1 MESHQVHSPV
11 KEKHFKHYLFEF
23 FMLFLAVTL
32 GFFVEN
38 IREHYVEN
46 RREKDYIHSIAEDLK
61 QDILQLDTII
71 KRRTIKNQMM
81 DSILYMLNYTD
92 IKEHG
97 NDIYYCVRWLP
108 RTYRFYSNDR
118 TVLQLNS
125 GNWRLIRN
133 HRVSDAL
140 LAYNGT
146 VRSIAVYVEQREE
159 ALVLLMYPSIN
170 KLFDNRV
177 FEKMVNGLS
186 FVRPDNNPQL
196 LTTDRNTINEF
207 CNQIHFL
214 KNSNLYFIYNS
225 TTLIN
230 NARKTLDLLQNEYN
244 LQ

>member
-1 MESHQVHSPV
+1 MEPHQVHTHV

-23 FMLFLAVTL
+23 FMLFLAITL

-38 IREHYVEN
+38 MREHYVEN
-46 RREKDYIHSIAEDLK
+46 RREKDYIRSIAADLK

-81 DSILYMLNYTD
+81 DSILYILDYAD

-97 NDIYYCVRWLP
+97 NEIYYYVRWLP

-118 TVLQLNS
+118 TILQLNA

-133 HRVSDAL
+133 HKVSDAL
-140 LAYNGT
+140 LTYNGT

-159 ALVLLMYPSIN
+159 SLVLLMYPFIN

-186 FVRPDNNPQL
+186 FVRPVNNPQL
-196 LTTDRNTINEF
+196 LTNDRSTINEF
-207 CNQIHFL
+207 CNQVHFL
-214 KNSNLYFIYNS
+214 KNANFYFIYNS

-230 NARKTLDLLQNEYN
+230 NARKTLNILQNEYN
-244 LQ
+244 LE